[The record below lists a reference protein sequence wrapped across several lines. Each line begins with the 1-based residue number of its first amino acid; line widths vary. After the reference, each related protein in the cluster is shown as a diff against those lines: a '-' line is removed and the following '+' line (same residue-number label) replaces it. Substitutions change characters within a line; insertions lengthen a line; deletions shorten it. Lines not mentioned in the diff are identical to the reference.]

1 MAWPNVRY
9 RDQTSEVADR
19 ARHTSSTGRAAN
31 HLWNSPASTS
41 RYSNRSSSTEKS
53 TPSEISSAEAGL
65 TMSVISSRSRQW
77 RVVSA
82 TAMSRAPSAQMK
94 SRAKPP

>member
-1 MAWPNVRY
+1 
-9 RDQTSEVADR
+9 
-19 ARHTSSTGRAAN
+19 
-31 HLWNSPASTS
+31 
-41 RYSNRSSSTEKS
+41 
-53 TPSEISSAEAGL
+53 
-65 TMSVISSRSRQW
+65 MSVISSRSRQW